1 MSSMT
6 HVISG
11 NAEIGLRHGGLVHDF
26 LEDSGKSSPHS
37 PAVEDAF
44 GSWTYEELL
53 AHSRAF
59 SAWLDEIGVARGE
72 RIVVQLPNLRQTVA
86 AFFGA
91 CRRGVVFVP
100 LNPGMKPFHL
110 GSVIADAAPRLVI
123 AEDEPAAARLHD
135 LTDLPVFALDTLW
148 PDIERLRAGQAGA
161 EPADVSPEDL
171 AVLIYTSGS
180 TAAPKAVA
188 CPHQQ
193 VAFAASSINAVLGY
207 RHDDV
212 VFCRMSVSWDFG
224 LYKVLIATLT
234 GARLVLAG
242 GEPDIALLKSMRE
255 AGATMMPIVPSLAGM
270 LTTLARRDPEGAPTV
285 RMFTNSAAA
294 LPQVTIDRLREAF
307 PGAQVVRMYGQ
318 TECKRISIMPPHLEH
333 ERPDSVGLPL
343 PGTIVEILD
352 EDGRVLPPGEPGEIT
367 VTGPHVMDGYW
378 RAPELTARAYRR
390 DERTGAMRLH
400 TGDYGHLDED
410 GFLYFTGRRDDMFK
424 RKGTRMS
431 TVEIEAAAL
440 DTPGVTAA
448 VALPP
453 TDTRDL
459 ALVVASDLSP
469 HEVLRSLAERLEAA
483 KVPATC
489 HIVNDFP
496 LTLNGK
502 SERRQLARLIDGGD
516 R

>member
-1 MSSMT
+1 MVSD
-6 HVISG
+6 
-11 NAEIGLRHGGLVHDF
+11 NADKDLRYGGLVHD
-26 LEDSGKSSPHS
+26 LLAGSGKATPNSD
-37 PAVEDAF
+37 AMEDAF
-44 GSWTYEELL
+44 GTWTYQELL
-53 AHSRAF
+53 NHSQAF
-59 SAWLDEIGVARGE
+59 SAWLDGKGVARGE
-72 RIVVQLPNLRQTVA
+72 RIVVQLPNIRQTVA
-86 AFFGA
+86 VFYGA

-110 GSVIADAAPRLVI
+110 RSVIADADPRLVI
-123 AEDEPAAARLHD
+123 AEDETAADRLRD
-135 LTDLPVFALDTLW
+135 VTDLPVYSIDSLW
-148 PDIERLRAGQAGA
+148 ADVERLRDAGAGA
-161 EPADVSPEDL
+161 EAVEVSPEDL

-193 VAFAASSINAVLGY
+193 IVFAASSINAVLGY
-207 RHDDV
+207 HAEDI

-224 LYKVLIATLT
+224 LYKVLISTLT
-234 GARLVLAG
+234 GAKLVLAG
-242 GEPDIALLKSMRE
+242 GEPDIALVKSLRE
-255 AGATMMPIVPSLAGM
+255 SGATMMPIVPSLASM
-270 LTTLARRDPEGAPTV
+270 LTTLIRRDPEGAPTL

-294 LPQVTIDRLREAF
+294 LPQVTIDALRSAF

-343 PGTIVEILD
+343 PGTTIEILD
-352 EDGRVLPPGEPGEIT
+352 EDGTLLPPGEPGEIT
-367 VTGPHVMDGYW
+367 VTGPHVMAGYW
-378 RAPELTARAYRR
+378 RAPEITARAYRR
-390 DERTGAMRLH
+390 DETTGAMRLH

-410 GFLYFTGRRDDMFK
+410 GFLYFGGRRDDMFK

-440 DTPGVTAA
+440 DIPGVTAA

-453 TDTRDL
+453 TATRDL
-459 ALVVASDLSP
+459 ALCVASDLEP
-469 HEVLRSLAERLEAA
+469 HDVLRSLAERLEPA

-489 HIVNDFP
+489 RIVNDFP

-502 SERRQLARLIDGGD
+502 SERKQLARLLDGSD
-516 R
+516 K